1 MVHEA
6 QIAHLRAEVAR
17 LNEALRQAET
27 VGAPPKAVSVPVQE
41 PEPEMQTAPG
51 TATAIDSLATE
62 AICRSSQRCNDTA
75 LVDSAAGDVEL
86 AMLERKAAL
95 LREELEQL
103 SSGQA
108 AALTA
113 TTHEI
118 DRSVAWVEEHLYR
131 DAVAS
136 ASHRKVRH
144 HGDPAGARVCVV
156 C

>member
-1 MVHEA
+1 M
-6 QIAHLRAEVAR
+6 AEQLLSVAAAAR
-17 LNEALRQAET
+17 DAADDAALRQSV
-27 VGAPPKAVSVPVQE
+27 VG
-41 PEPEMQTAPG
+41 G
-51 TATAIDSLATE
+51 GRATARRSAGTE
-62 AICRSSQRCNDTA
+62 QKRWQHSGQTVAA

-113 TTHEI
+113 TIQEI
-118 DRSVAWVEEHLYR
+118 DRSVTWVEEHLYR
-131 DAVAS
+131 DVVAS
-136 ASHRKVRH
+136 ASRQTVRRQ
-144 HGDPAGARVCVV
+144 GGPAGARVCAV